1 MRRTDGYDDAVAA
14 ITRQSRA
21 AHTRIIHTYIIIV

>member
-14 ITRQSRA
+14 ITRQSLA
-21 AHTRIIHTYIIIV
+21 AYTRIIYMYIIA